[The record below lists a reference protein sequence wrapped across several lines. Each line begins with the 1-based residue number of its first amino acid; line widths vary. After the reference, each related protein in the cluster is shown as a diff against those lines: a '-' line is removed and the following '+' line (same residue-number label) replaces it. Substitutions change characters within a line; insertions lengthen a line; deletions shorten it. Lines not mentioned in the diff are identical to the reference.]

1 MGSNKYCVIMAGG
14 IGTRFWPKSRQ
25 SRPKQF
31 LDILGTG
38 KSFIRHTYERFA
50 KMVPPENFLV
60 VTNIKYK
67 DLVLEHIPEITPQQ
81 VLCEPIG
88 RNTAP
93 CIAYAAYTLMKR
105 DPGAKMIVT
114 PSDHLILNEEDFR
127 AIIGEC
133 LDFAA
138 RHDALMTVG
147 IAVARGILLPMPGRV
162 SATAF
167 PLVIRAVLPLM
178 HAPAFPDVGPAM
190 SLAVPL
196 MSRQFIR
203 SLSTAIPIQLGF
215 HVFFHEIAPFWNIF
229 HIIVQEKPGWAY
241 CLPAGAHSL
250 STSPGK
256 APAAWPLPKNRRG
269 SDVRRHSAKAP
280 TRWPP

>member
-1 MGSNKYCVIMAGG
+1 MARGFALPLPAG
-14 IGTRFWPKSRQ
+14 RSATMAVAPHPASVGRAHACRTRP
-25 SRPKQF
+25 RP
-31 LDILGTG
+31 L
-38 KSFIRHTYERFA
+38 IR
-50 KMVPPENFLV
+50 K
-60 VTNIKYK
+60 
-67 DLVLEHIPEITPQQ
+67 
-81 VLCEPIG
+81 
-88 RNTAP
+88 
-93 CIAYAAYTLMKR
+93 IAAGAAVA
-105 DPGAKMIVT
+105 GVA
-114 PSDHLILNEEDFR
+114 
-127 AIIGEC
+127 
-133 LDFAA
+133 
-138 RHDALMTVG
+138 ALMTVG

-167 PLVIRAVLPLM
+167 PLIIRAVLPLM

-280 TRWPP
+280 SRWPP